1 MNVKGDSLRERMN
14 EWGEGGGKRTNI
26 GCMGMFK
33 GSMTPTKH
41 CKKRGEGGRGR
52 EYNGGVNLFKAYHT
66 HVWNIAMK
74 PPCVINV

>member
-41 CKKRGEGGRGR
+41 CKKKGGGWKRKG
-52 EYNGGVNLFKAYHT
+52 
-66 HVWNIAMK
+66 I
-74 PPCVINV
+74 